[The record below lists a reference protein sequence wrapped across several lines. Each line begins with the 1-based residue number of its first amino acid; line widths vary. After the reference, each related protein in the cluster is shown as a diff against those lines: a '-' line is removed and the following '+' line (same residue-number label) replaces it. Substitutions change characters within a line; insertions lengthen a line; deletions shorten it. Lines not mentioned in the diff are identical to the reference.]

1 MRPASSWSNEI
12 ESQAQGYTMTQHAPL
27 IIDVAGHALTD
38 DDRRRLSHPLV
49 GGVIHFARNWQSR
62 EQLVALNDEI
72 KELRPDLLI
81 CVDHE
86 GGRVQRFKTDG
97 FTHLPAMRVLGELW
111 MKDAMA
117 ATNAATACG
126 YVLAAELRA
135 CGVDLSFT
143 PVLDLDWVQDER
155 RPQAHAL
162 AASKGG
168 EGRLG
173 RPGAS
178 RSSVIGD
185 RAFHQDARVAALL
198 AKSLMHGLLQA
209 GMANCGKHFPGHGF
223 VAADSHTDI
232 PVDKRSLKA
241 ILADDARPYE
251 WLNTTLASVM
261 PAHVIYPKV
270 DARPA
275 GFSSTWLNDILRARL
290 GFTGAIF
297 SDDLSMAGA
306 RVIEGKPVSATEAA
320 LAALTAGCDLVLLC
334 NQSVV
339 EQDGVKGGPID
350 ALIDGLA
357 EAQIKGRWTPSEAS
371 EQRRLD
377 LLPRTAAP
385 VWDELMVD
393 PAYMRALDLLP

>member
-1 MRPASSWSNEI
+1 
-12 ESQAQGYTMTQHAPL
+12 MTANLFQHAPL
-27 IIDVAGHALTD
+27 VIDVAGLSLTD
-38 DDRRRLSHPLV
+38 DDRRRLAHPLV

-62 EQLVALNDEI
+62 TQLTELNDEI

-97 FTHLPAMRVLGELW
+97 FTHLPAMRRLGELW

-126 YVLAAELRA
+126 QVLASELRA

-143 PVLDLDWVQDER
+143 PVLDLDWGVDEPT
-155 RPQAHAL
+155 PQARRAL
-162 AASKGG
+162 ASPQGAAGG
-168 EGRLG
+168 LG

-178 RSSVIGD
+178 RSAVIGD
-185 RAFHQDARVAALL
+185 RAFHRDARVATLL
-198 AKSLMHGLLQA
+198 AKSLMHGLLQV
-209 GMANCGKHFPGHGF
+209 GMANCGKHFPGHGY

-232 PVDKRSLKA
+232 PVDKRGLKA
-241 ILADDARPYE
+241 ILADDAQPYA

-270 DARPA
+270 DTRPA
-275 GFSSTWLNDILRARL
+275 GFSSTWLNDILRERL
-290 GFTGAIF
+290 GFGGAIF

-339 EQDGVKGGPID
+339 EGGTPID
-350 ALIDGLA
+350 ELIDGLS
-357 EAQIKGRWTPSEAS
+357 EAQIKGRWLPSEVS

-377 LLPRTAAP
+377 LLPQTPALD
-385 VWDELMVD
+385 WDALMVD
-393 PAYMRALDLLP
+393 PAYVRALELLP